1 MGGFKPKNAIKFL
14 QKPTK
19 RKNMSLKQNATNPA
33 NLSDSHNVDSHLDSA
48 NPTNPTNPS
57 YQNYIAL
64 AFVLTAIYC
73 AIYAI
78 MRVFMTRDN
87 ISGANIFSA
96 DFAPMFIMGARLDLR
111 AICVFA
117 ALVVILG
124 YISSANRLWANR
136 TIRYTIGGGKSL
148 NNHSNQNRK
157 IAQNLPTFIHKS
169 TLILTALSAL
179 LVAFSAFVNFYY
191 FATYHTK
198 IDTFIFGLKDDETSA
213 ILGIIYND
221 YPLVRVILA
230 SVIFSA
236 ICYKIA
242 DWILRVD
249 LGRFAFFRFAYRFA
263 PFNSLKLPKFA
274 RFILIFLANLA
285 LLAIIFVGIR
295 GSVGTFPLN
304 ESDAHF
310 SPNPLLNHIATNPIM
325 ATIWAF
331 QSYQRQDKFAPINP
345 QDLRDLE
352 AQLFPIFA
360 HNSQQA
366 IKNPPNVVAVLMESF
381 GSNALEL
388 DSKSCD
394 LLGSFRAHF
403 SAGEQNA
410 PNQSDFTFR
419 AFLSATNGTAGSF
432 AGLFFNSPSATISV
446 SSVKNRY
453 LPLTPFEIYKR
464 AGYEVVFITSGN
476 RSWHNLGDYIL
487 SLGADKVFDK
497 NALIQQY
504 PQSAEFENAY
514 GVLDEFAFKIA
525 LEVLQNA
532 TKPTFIAM
540 ITTSNHPP
548 YSKLPTH
555 WTPPNCDIDSLSAHF
570 TDDNK
575 SKMRSVLN
583 LFAYSS
589 GAFGDFVS
597 AVKNSALKDNTI
609 IAGSGDHKLR
619 DLRAFDNIALNFSV
633 PLYLFIPPQ
642 YTRDFKA
649 RGFGFRRETLG
660 SHKDIFP
667 TLYALS
673 LNDYDFLTLGG
684 RNLFDTNA
692 PDSHNFAFNDG
703 LWIDSSGIYP
713 QGAKIGY
720 KYTIKNGEIMP
731 NGESFELSK
740 EKAEFM
746 EKYKKL
752 NWTQINYRIFNE

>member
-1 MGGFKPKNAIKFL
+1 
-14 QKPTK
+14 
-19 RKNMSLKQNATNPA
+19 MSLKQNATNPA
-33 NLSDSHNVDSHLDSA
+33 N
-48 NPTNPTNPS
+48 PS
-57 YQNYIAL
+57 YKNYIAL

-87 ISGANIFSA
+87 MSGANLFSA

-117 ALVVILG
+117 ALVVVLG
-124 YISSANRLWANR
+124 YISSANRFWANR
-136 TIRYTIGGGKSL
+136 TISHTIGGGESL
-148 NNHSNQNRK
+148 NNHSSQNHK
-157 IAQNLPTFIHKS
+157 IPQNLPIFIHKS

-198 IDTFIFGLKDDETSA
+198 IDTFIFGLKDDETTA

-221 YPLVRVILA
+221 YPLLRVIVA
-230 SVIFSA
+230 SVIFSV

-242 DWILRVD
+242 DLILRVD
-249 LGRFAFFRFAYRFA
+249 LGRFTLFRFTHRFA
-263 PFNSLKLPKFA
+263 PLSFALKFA
-274 RFILIFLANLA
+274 RFALILVANLT

-295 GSVGTFPLN
+295 GSVGTFPLH
-304 ESDAHF
+304 EGDAHF

-464 AGYEVVFITSGN
+464 TGYEVVFITSGN

-497 NALIQQY
+497 NALIQKY

-555 WTPPNCDIDSLSAHF
+555 FAPPNCDIDSLSAHF

-619 DLRAFDNIALNFSV
+619 DLRAFENIALNFSV
-633 PLYLFIPPQ
+633 PLYLYVPPQ

-649 RGFGFRRETLG
+649 RGFAFRRETLG

-703 LWIDSSGIYP
+703 LWIDSKGIYP

-720 KYTIKNGEIMP
+720 KYSIQNGNIVP

-752 NWTQINYRIFNE
+752 NWTQINYRIFSE